1 MKTIA
6 ISLGLECLPFEVN
19 LKNIVDTIDERMR
32 AMGPEG
38 YLGKVM
44 AVGEGLPIAVLFAYE
59 ESAEPDVDKA
69 ISALMSIIAQAAV
82 AFGGWPL
89 WDSIR
94 NDCSAWE
101 FDEHEMPDFYAQL
114 VGNLKLKVNE

>member
-6 ISLGLECLPFEVN
+6 ISLSLECLPFELD
-19 LKNIVDTIDERMR
+19 LKNIAETIDERMR

-59 ESAEPDVDKA
+59 EDAEPDADKA
-69 ISALMSIIAQAAV
+69 ISAFMSIIGQAVV
-82 AFGGWPL
+82 AFGGWSL

-94 NDCSAWE
+94 NECQAWE
-101 FDEHEMPDFYAQL
+101 FDEQELPDFYAQL
-114 VGNLKLKVNE
+114 VGNLKLDLK

>member
-6 ISLGLECLPFEVN
+6 ISLNLECLPFELN
-19 LKNIVDTIDERMR
+19 LKNIADTIDERMR

-44 AVGEGLPIAVLFAYE
+44 AVGEGLPIAVLLAYE
-59 ESAEPDVDKA
+59 ENAAPDTDRA
-69 ISALMSIIAQAAV
+69 IAAFMSIIGQAAV
-82 AFGGWPL
+82 AFGGWSL

-94 NDCSAWE
+94 NECGAWE
-101 FDEHEMPDFYAQL
+101 FSEQEMPDFYAQL
-114 VGNLKLKVNE
+114 VGNLKVEDK

>member
-6 ISLGLECLPFEVN
+6 FSLSLECLPFELD
-19 LKNIVDTIDERMR
+19 LKNIADTIDERMR
-32 AMGPEG
+32 AMGSEG

-59 ESAEPDVDKA
+59 EDAEPDADKA
-69 ISALMSIIAQAAV
+69 ISAFMSIIGQAVV
-82 AFGGWPL
+82 AFGGWSL

-94 NDCSAWE
+94 NECEAWE
-101 FDEHEMPDFYAQL
+101 FDEQEMPDFYAQL
-114 VGNLKLKVNE
+114 VGNLKLDLK

>member
-1 MKTIA
+1 MKTIV
-6 ISLGLECLPFEVN
+6 ISLSLQCLPFELD
-19 LKNIVDTIDERMR
+19 LKNIAETLDERMR

-59 ESAEPDVDKA
+59 DSSEPDVDEA
-69 ISALMSIIAQAAV
+69 ISAFMSIIGQATV
-82 AFGGWPL
+82 AFGGWSL

-94 NDCSAWE
+94 NECGAWE
-101 FDEHEMPDFYAQL
+101 LEEQEMPDFYAQL
-114 VGNLKLKVNE
+114 VDNLRL

>member
-6 ISLGLECLPFEVN
+6 ITLSLGCLPFELN
-19 LKNIVDTIDERMR
+19 LKNIAEALDERIR

-44 AVGEGLPIAVLFAYE
+44 AVGEGLPIAVLLAYE
-59 ESAEPDVDKA
+59 DNSNPDVDEA
-69 ISALMSIIAQAAV
+69 ISAFMSIIGQATV
-82 AFGGWPL
+82 AFGGWSL

-94 NDCSAWE
+94 NECGAWE
-101 FDEHEMPDFYAQL
+101 LEEQEMPDFYAQL
-114 VGNLKLKVNE
+114 VGNLKLENK